1 VDLTCRSLANDERAP
16 CVTPK
21 LDVALAMT
29 PNVVAR
35 TLRVDSSLTRP
46 LTLSTRRL
54 TAPRAALRS
63 NAEATMS

>member
-1 VDLTCRSLANDERAP
+1 MDLTRRSLANDERAP

-21 LDVALAMT
+21 RDVALAMT
-29 PNVVAR
+29 PTVVAR

-46 LTLSTRRL
+46 ADALNPTSYR
-54 TAPRAALRS
+54 PKGALRS